1 MNPPQSI
8 VPSDI
13 SPWKV
18 GHSVDR
24 PSRPTTLRWYWL
36 VLLWLAAALIMAS
49 HRPACLLYAQFWA
62 EDGHIWYQQAYE
74 QGPFEPFTHSQDG
87 YFQTLPRLIADVAL
101 LVPLHRAPLV
111 MNILALLVQTL
122 PVLFL
127 LSPRGEN
134 WGTLR
139 VRSMLA
145 LLYLCLPNSAEWH
158 ANTTNSQWTLA
169 LLAVMVLLAKPSERW
184 LGRVAD
190 LAVLSLSGLTG
201 PFCLLLVP
209 VAIGMAWLRRQRWR
223 LVYCLLV
230 VGLAA
235 FQGYSIF
242 AMRHVTR
249 MHQPLGASVGLFIR
263 ILAAHIFAGS
273 VLGTFP
279 LLGIPTLP
287 FFIPLTIVIVAL
299 AVVVAALWRGPLELK
314 LFTLFAAEVMAAALK
329 TPIVSSTRPQWPAL
343 LALLNGRYYMFPM
356 LAFVLC
362 AGWVA
367 WHEPAKWLRGI
378 AITILCA
385 MPIGVIHNWHD
396 FGHQGLFM
404 RYRYAFPA
412 EARSFETAPR
422 GTRMIFPLEPS
433 DAWFMTLTRH

>member
-1 MNPPQSI
+1 MNPRQSI
-8 VPSDI
+8 AVSDI
-13 SPWKV
+13 SQWKA
-18 GHSVDR
+18 
-24 PSRPTTLRWYWL
+24 SRPDDCSGQPAGLRWYWL

-62 EDGHIWYQQAYE
+62 EDGHVWYQQAYE
-74 QGPFEPFTHSQDG
+74 QGPFQPLTHSQDG

-111 MNILALLVQTL
+111 MNILALLVQAL

-134 WGTLR
+134 WGRLS
-139 VRSMLA
+139 VRSLLA

-169 LLAVMVLLAKPSERW
+169 LLAIMVLLAKLPESW
-184 LGRVAD
+184 WGRVAD

-201 PFCLLLVP
+201 PFCILLVP
-209 VAIGMAWLRRQRWR
+209 VAVAMAWLRRQRWH

-235 FQGYSIF
+235 FQGYSVF

-249 MHQPLGASVGLFIR
+249 MHQPLGASASLLIR

-279 LLGIPTLP
+279 LLGTPTLP
-287 FFIPLTIVIVAL
+287 FIIPLTIVIVAP
-299 AVVVAALWRGPLELK
+299 VVIVAALWSGPLELK
-314 LFTLFAAEVMAAALK
+314 LFTLFAAEVIAAALK

-343 LALLNGRYYMFPM
+343 LALLHGRYYMFPM

-362 AGWVA
+362 VSWVA
-367 WHEPAKWLRGI
+367 FHKRSKWLRGI
-378 AITILCA
+378 AVAILCA

-396 FGHQGLFM
+396 FGHEGLFM

-412 EARSFETAPR
+412 EARSFEIAPH
-422 GTRMIFPLEPS
+422 GTRMTFPLEPN